1 MNKNNQKDVTFYYE
15 RAIDKDDLGDL
26 KGAIEDFSKAI
37 HLNSDD
43 SRIYNLRGQAKD
55 GLKDLSGAIHDLLIM

>member
-1 MNKNNQKDVTFYYE
+1 MNKNNQKNVTFYYE

-37 HLNSDD
+37 EDFSKAIEIDPEDPINYFNRGNS
-43 SRIYNLRGQAKD
+43 R
-55 GLKDLSGAIHDLLIM
+55 